1 MDHNNTPDT
10 GMSIYMNSCGC
21 TDDRNRRRPSD
32 ITDDADSGDF
42 QRRRPESPSL
52 AMAYVPMQPWE
63 RPYPPDTGLS
73 CGTVFPSL
81 KLSFNGKGTGFGYAG
96 CGGGKGGCLR

>member
-10 GMSIYMNSCGC
+10 GMSIYMNSCDC
-21 TDDRNRRRPSD
+21 TDDRNRRRPE
-32 ITDDADSGDF
+32 I
-42 QRRRPESPSL
+42 PSL

-63 RPYPPDTGLS
+63 KPYPPDTGLS

-96 CGGGKGGCLR
+96 CGCGKGGCMR